1 MTKENKI
8 RLIEGAFVFVAFLWA
23 ILAVAISM
31 LIINDL
37 GIHYWVPTL
46 GNLLLHAFG
55 ISFYVKWFKSK
66 LRKYEE

>member
-31 LIINDL
+31 LIVNHL
-37 GIHYWVPTL
+37 GIHYWAATL
-46 GNLLLHAFG
+46 VNLLLHAFG
-55 ISFYVKWFKSK
+55 ISFYVKWFKNK
-66 LRKYEE
+66 LKKYEE